1 MSAEHQFKEQVIAH
15 FEQLSEA
22 LQARLSTIIE
32 YEYPQ
37 EVATLAF
44 EVAVDGFS
52 SGFPVKVYFLDK
64 DNQAHFICVDGKAET
79 GVPRASNLLTIEHVY
94 PDELED
100 EYTNMDDSLD
110 PWDIATTVLIQW
122 FSTCWLAAKGHT
134 CMLKANIAPHDSH
147 FVFNLMDLRWQER

>member
-64 DNQAHFICVDGKAET
+64 DNQAHFICVDGKAEA
-79 GVPRASNLLTIEHVY
+79 GLASASNLLTIEHVY

-122 FSTCWLAAKGHT
+122 FSTCWLAATGHT

-147 FVFNLMDLRWQER
+147 FVFNLMDLRWQAR